1 MSSTDPAGSVAPVDP
16 VIEPAIEPTIEPA
29 IGPVDAE
36 AARDAAIALARR
48 HGFHRVGIVPVAP
61 SARHDLYRAW
71 LAAGHHGEMAYL
83 ASPEHV
89 AAKADPR
96 ALVAGAR
103 TLIVTAL
110 AYGGEPGP
118 VPADRLRGTIA
129 RYARGTD
136 YHLVVRDR
144 LRALADDLAAALGRP
159 IGARPCVDAAPLA
172 ERELAHAG
180 GLGFVAKNTM
190 VIAPGLG
197 SYVLLGELLLDV
209 DLAATE
215 TAPPP
220 TRCGACTACLD
231 ACPTGAFVDAFV
243 LDARRCI
250 SYLTIEHDGPIP
262 VELRPLLGD
271 RIFGCDVCQEVCPWN
286 AAAPDRAAPA
296 PELTPRDGD
305 HAFPDLVALAAIGA
319 NQLRRFVK
327 RTALRRIDRA
337 RLLRNVAVALGNS
350 RDARAAAPL
359 AALVAHDVALVRGH
373 AAWALG
379 ELAVAGAAPHAAAV
393 LDAALASERD
403 PGARAE
409 LTAARARVVDGA
421 RG

>member
-1 MSSTDPAGSVAPVDP
+1 MSTPVDP
-16 VIEPAIEPTIEPA
+16 V
-29 IGPVDAE
+29 
-36 AARDAAIALARR
+36 AARDAAVDPVAARDAAVELARG
-48 HGFHRVGIVPVAP
+48 HGFHRIGIVPVAP
-61 SARHDLYRAW
+61 GQRHALYQAW

-136 YHLVVRDR
+136 YHLVLRDR
-144 LRALADDLAAALGRP
+144 LRALADDLARALGRA

-172 ERELAHAG
+172 ERELAERG

-197 SYVLLGELLLDV
+197 SYVVLGELLLDV
-209 DLAATE
+209 DLAAT
-215 TAPPP
+215 TTPPER
-220 TRCGACTACLD
+220 TRCGGCRACLD

-262 VELRPLLGD
+262 LELRAAIGD

-286 AAAPDRAAPA
+286 AAAPGRAAPA
-296 PELTPRDGD
+296 TELTPRDAD
-305 HAFPDLVALAAIGA
+305 HAHPDLLALAAIGA

-350 RDARAAAPL
+350 RDARAVPALTALLAERAP
-359 AALVAHDVALVRGH
+359 VVRGH

-379 ELAVAGAAPHAAAV
+379 ELAAAGAAPAVAIVAV
-393 LDAALASERD
+393 LDAARAHEAD
-403 PGARAE
+403 PATLAE
-409 LTAARARVVDGA
+409 LAAATATA
-421 RG
+421 RGAC